1 MTPGTIISVSAPKW
15 ESVNASRLSMIK
27 AAAQR
32 VRDTQKGL
40 IAAKSN
46 VVAEVLRGEADFF
59 EWDHYPA
66 GDVYD
71 PVSHSQFYYHA
82 HSPAESDN
90 LRSDEHGHFHTFVR
104 PPGFPIEVEQRT
116 ELDGLP
122 AICPS
127 DGLTHL
133 IAISINFAGEPVR
146 LFTTNRWVTDETWY
160 PAADV
165 KRILPHFSITREG
178 PYSQTSTWISN
189 LLLMY
194 GPLIELLMDA
204 RDNAVH
210 THDSKQPVHKVWND
224 QSLEVT
230 SAANI
235 SLEKDIDAILA
246 TVPR

>member
-1 MTPGTIISVSAPKW
+1 MTPGTTISVSAPNW
-15 ESVNASRLSMIK
+15 GNVAINRLSIMK

-32 VRDTQKGL
+32 VRDTQKDL
-40 IAAKSN
+40 VAAKSN
-46 VVAEVLRGEADFF
+46 VVTEVLRGEADFY

-71 PVSHSQFYYHA
+71 PISHSQFYYHA
-82 HSPAESDN
+82 HPPAEADN

-104 PPGFPIEVEQRT
+104 PPGFPPEVEQRT

-127 DGLTHL
+127 NGLTHL
-133 IAISINFAGEPVR
+133 IAVSIDFTGNPVR

-165 KRILPHFSITREG
+165 KRILPHFSVTREG
-178 PYSQTSTWISN
+178 PCGHTSTWISN
-189 LLLMY
+189 LLQMY

-204 RDNAVH
+204 RDDAVH
-210 THDSKQPVHKVWND
+210 AHGSKQPVHKVWND

-230 SAANI
+230 SVADIA
-235 SLEKDIDAILA
+235 LEKDIDAILA
-246 TVPR
+246 AAS